1 VSNLPVIVGLGG
13 INAAG
18 RLSLH
23 HAYRRMVIDALPAS
37 IAASTYRSLAGLMNI
52 HKSSDDV
59 TTRDYINAHTLVRK
73 IESFDT
79 AAIPWQR
86 NVTLT
91 APDGALTFRIQRRQ
105 LPDRVPTDWQI
116 SDAGDKD
123 VTVTIASRLHALI
136 EDIRVSRV
144 TSAGQVPTGFDPDRL
159 YQSRSHP
166 RGLALTIFGA
176 SDAVR
181 SIGIDWD
188 VLRQSVE
195 PDRFAV
201 YSGSAMGQLDFD
213 GTGGMMQSALLGKRV
228 TSKQLPLGLCEM
240 PADFINAYVLGSLG
254 ATGATIGAC
263 ATFLYNLRQ
272 GVEDIQSGRRR
283 VVMVG
288 NSEAPITPEIIEGY
302 RTMGALAEDEA
313 LMQLDG
319 RTDAPD
325 NRRAC
330 RPFSDNCGFTL
341 SEAAVYTV
349 LMDDALALELG
360 VPILGSVANVY
371 VNSDGFKKSIPGPG
385 VGNYVTVAKAMA
397 LARRLIGEDGLRRR
411 TYFQAH
417 GTSTPQN
424 RVTESHIMSELAGVF
439 GIDDWLVGA
448 VKAYVGHS
456 LAPAG
461 GDQLAA
467 IVGAWQHGWIPGIT
481 TIDHIA
487 DDVHRAHLRF
497 PMKHTQFDPAQ
508 MDGAFINSKGF
519 GGNNATALILSPTA
533 TRRMLAQK
541 HGAAALTAH
550 EKRHEPIRRA
560 IEDYDVKMSRGEI
573 APIYQFGEGVLEG
586 TDIQISTTEIKV
598 PGYAHPID
606 IAVDDPYPEMLGTAK
621 IADGRAAE

>member
-1 VSNLPVIVGLGG
+1 
-13 INAAG
+13 
-18 RLSLH
+18 
-23 HAYRRMVIDALPAS
+23 MVVDALPAAD
-37 IAASTYRSLAGLMNI
+37 AASTYRSLAGLMNI
-52 HKSSDDV
+52 HKSSDDAA
-59 TTRDYINAHTLVRK
+59 TRDHINAHTFVRK
-73 IESFDT
+73 IERFDT
-79 AAIPWQR
+79 SAIPWQR
-86 NVTLT
+86 NVTLS
-91 APDGALTFRIQRRQ
+91 APDGALSFRIQRRQ
-105 LPDRVPTDWQI
+105 LPDRVPADWQI
-116 SDAGDKD
+116 SDAGDKE
-123 VTVTIASRLHALI
+123 VTVTVQGKLHALI
-136 EDIRVSRV
+136 EDVRVSRV
-144 TSAGQVPTGFDPDRL
+144 TSAGQVPTGFDPERL

-166 RGLALTIFGA
+166 RGLALTIYGA

-188 VLRQSVE
+188 VLRRTVE

-213 GTGGMMQSALLGKRV
+213 GTGGMMQSALMGKRV

-302 RTMGALAEDEA
+302 RTMGALAEDDS
-313 LMQLDG
+313 LMALDG

-349 LMDDALALELG
+349 LMDDALALQLG
-360 VPILGSVANVY
+360 LPILGAVANVY
-371 VNSDGFKKSIPGPG
+371 VNSDGYKKSIPGPG

-397 LARRLIGEDGLRRR
+397 LAKRLIGETGLRRR

-439 GIDDWLVGA
+439 GIENWIVGA

-467 IVGAWQHGWIPGIT
+467 VLGAWQYGWIPGIT

-487 DDVHRAHLRF
+487 DDVHRAHLTF
-497 PMKHTQFDPAQ
+497 PMKHTQFDPTQ

-533 TRRMLAQK
+533 TRRMLMQK
-541 HGAAALTAH
+541 HGAAALAAH
-550 EKRHEPIRRA
+550 ERAHEPVRRA
-560 IEDYDVKMSRGEI
+560 IDDYDVKMSRGEI

-586 TDIQISTTEIKV
+586 ADIAISDSQISV
-598 PGYAHPID
+598 PGYGHPID
-606 IAVDDPYPEMLGTAK
+606 LTVDNPYPEMIGAAK
-621 IADGRAAE
+621 